1 MVDIIQAINEEAKL
15 EAEKML
21 DERLWSLWLH
31 DYRANGGK
39 KPYGEWKK
47 AALGKD
53 DPKPKAKIKEG
64 TVESMARN
72 LDIAN
77 KTLAKIRKSTER
89 R

>member
-1 MVDIIQAINEEAKL
+1 MVDIIQALNR
-15 EAEKML
+15 EAEQKSEQML
-21 DERLWSLWLH
+21 DDRLWSLWLH

-47 AALGKD
+47 AALGKE
-53 DPKPKAKIKEG
+53 DPKPKAEFKEG
-64 TVESMARN
+64 TAESMSRN